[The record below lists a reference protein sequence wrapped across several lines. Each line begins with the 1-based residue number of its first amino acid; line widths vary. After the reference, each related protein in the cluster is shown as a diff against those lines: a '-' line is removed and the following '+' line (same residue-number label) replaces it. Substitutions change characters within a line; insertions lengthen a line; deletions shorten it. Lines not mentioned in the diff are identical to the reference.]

1 MTRDDGSAGRDD
13 QHLLDALTAVIPD
26 DVTRSPDSAALSPAG
41 RTGVREMRAGDW
53 ARYGHRH
60 PRRVAAWLAAGV
72 VLPDVAAR
80 AETLGYQPGDPWIPT
95 GWDLRDHPQPWPSY
109 FPYPDGPLR
118 RPQRWRAA
126 RNRRQ
131 AHRDWQHTQRTHQA
145 VDRELAAISAH
156 LAQRAIPGAGGD
168 TALMAYDF
176 AASTA
181 AGPDAGLLAVALD
194 AAAGRAHDLRE
205 LGEQACQRLGDPLL
219 ARWLDD
225 QARARGWSDPDNSLD
240 LYRNREDLWVHREA
254 VSWCEVLM
262 EMGHRLAG
270 IAEHLSVLDPDE
282 RGSARR
288 LLDTTR
294 ADHHAATR
302 DWTTIRDRT
311 PQF

>member
-1 MTRDDGSAGRDD
+1 MTHTDSSVADD

-26 DVTRSPDSAALSPAG
+26 DVTRGPDGAALSPAG
-41 RTGVREMRAGDW
+41 RAGVREMRAGDW

-72 VLPDVAAR
+72 ALPEVAAR
-80 AETLGYQPGDPWIPT
+80 AETLGYQPGDPWVPT
-95 GWDLRDHPQPWPSY
+95 GWDLRDHPQPWPNH

-118 RPQRWRAA
+118 RPQRWRAV

-145 VDRELAAISAH
+145 VDRELAAVSAH
-156 LAQRAIPGAGGD
+156 LAQQAIPGAGSD

-225 QARARGWSDPDNSLD
+225 QTRARGWSDPDNYRD
-240 LYRNREDLWVHREA
+240 LYRDRAEHWVHREA
-254 VSWCEVLM
+254 VSWCEVLALIAD
-262 EMGHRLAG
+262 RLASL
-270 IAEHLSVLDPDE
+270 AEHLTVLDPDE

-288 LLDTTR
+288 LLDATR
-294 ADHHAATR
+294 ADQCAATR
-302 DWTTIRDRT
+302 AWTAVREGT